1 MYYYHIVMQNIS
13 WEKMEAVLTELNKR
27 TAALEIAEDA
37 RQYRESLLYPQFKSL
52 CNRQGAED
60 VFNKTLVGPHNR
72 PIVLPSLLDE
82 DETSGVYKTA
92 LQMLTE
98 EEKTEM
104 AFIKARHL
112 QILQL
117 VAARRAT
124 RMGKAAPTQPTLWEG
139 GPK

>member
-1 MYYYHIVMQNIS
+1 MKNIS

-52 CNRQGAED
+52 CNRQGSED

-82 DETSGVYKTA
+82 DETSGVYKAA
-92 LQMLTE
+92 LALMNE
-98 EEKTEM
+98 EDKQEM

-112 QILQL
+112 AILQR
-117 VAARRAT
+117 VAAKRAT
-124 RMGKAAPTQPTLWEG
+124 RMGKGNPTDPTLEEG